1 MSERDIAVP
10 TQFNVPVGGTATTK
24 PLYLI
29 SFNVSQSNTQQD
41 FISIDLPALDGNWVK
56 TKGTW
61 IGHGNDVKS
70 NDEVVKTAKSRFED
84 KKNITEMYFPSGT
97 IKHIKNLMFNADKK

>member
-1 MSERDIAVP
+1 MSERDIAVQ
-10 TQFNVPVGGTATTK
+10 TQFNVPVGGATIAK

-29 SFNVSQSNTQQD
+29 TFNNSQPD

-56 TKGTW
+56 TKGAWMGT
-61 IGHGNDVKS
+61 GNDAKS
-70 NDEVVKTAKSRFED
+70 NDEVVKAAKSRLED

-97 IKHIKNLMFNADKK
+97 IKHIKNLMFSAEKK